1 MGGFGDASKLPN
13 PQPPQFGENDSFL
26 TSDTPTCTSQVT
38 NSAKA
43 CVQRMAPVLCNANSQ
58 DQINMVYSMENYN
71 GTDRCG
77 EPELI
82 KTSGVQNFKSI
93 NSAQAK
99 IAEKFSVAI
108 RNSLSCLPPV
118 MRDLTTD
125 AQNSLT
131 SSIKNILD
139 SQGTLNMNLAKF
151 QIGINTLL
159 LKRRRLFNATVTN
172 ISNLCVINNAGNCA
186 AWKWTEDEVLNA
198 TDFYISFA
206 TSWSSFVS
214 VVSTEYNTIE
224 NALNSTSSCN
234 DLTATQSNSTTN
246 NPQLPVN
253 TNSSSSFT
261 PANNV
266 NNLPK
271 NNSRMLISSDDML
284 NFKRLRFIQGTLP
297 PQQPIPVNN
306 SLPPNPAGLPP
317 QFPQVNNTQQ
327 PHVPS
332 VAPQGNSTLP
342 LNNSIPQPQIPV
354 NNSKPLN
361 NTLITGQMPVNNS
374 FPPGQMPVNNSIP
387 PGQMPVNGN
396 NNPQP
401 PLPQCPPGQICMSA
415 AIQQPNRPPLGSV
428 QLPIEVQAL
437 LLTFSK
443 GVSKMNVQISEKI
456 ITFLNNLS
464 SMQAEMNQ
472 AARNILI
479 GGLININDLNN
490 LFSSLLTEKGSDSII
505 YCDLSSCTLSTTTS
519 TKSVNLQWKTKP
531 NAAYAVMGNVNSTQV
546 QVFFVN
552 DTISPKIYIESSGN
566 NIPAVKIG
574 GNALDNSRNC
584 MAKLAVPGA

>member
-1 MGGFGDASKLPN
+1 MKFTFPSVLFICVFYIILDENLIKTQSTNSTTGNFTSNVTPNGNNSLPPPVSQFPNQTQPPVQLPNGTQPPQGFQPQNNSQQPQGGQPQMGGFGDASKLPN

-159 LKRRRLFNATVTN
+159 LKRRRLFNANVTN

-214 VVSTEYNTIE
+214 VVSTEYNTIQ
-224 NALNSTSSCN
+224 NVLNTTSSCN
-234 DLTATQSNSTTN
+234 NSTS
-246 NPQLPVN
+246 PAPA
-253 TNSSSSFT
+253 
-261 PANNV
+261 PANSGSQV
-266 NNLPK
+266 NGIPSNGSNQNPTPMGNSTVNSTK
-271 NNSRMLISSDDML
+271 PGSRMLINSDEALSFMKSRYL
-284 NFKRLRFIQGTLP
+284 QGT
-297 PQQPIPVNN
+297 QP
-306 SLPPNPAGLPP
+306 
-317 QFPQVNNTQQ
+317 
-327 PHVPS
+327 
-332 VAPQGNSTLP
+332 
-342 LNNSIPQPQIPV
+342 
-354 NNSKPLN
+354 
-361 NTLITGQMPVNNS
+361 TGPT
-374 FPPGQMPVNNSIP
+374 G
-387 PGQMPVNGN
+387 
-396 NNPQP
+396 
-401 PLPQCPPGQICMSA
+401 
-415 AIQQPNRPPLGSV
+415 
-428 QLPIEVQAL
+428 
-437 LLTFSK
+437 SK
-443 GVSKMNVQISEKI
+443 G
-456 ITFLNNLS
+456 
-464 SMQAEMNQ
+464 
-472 AARNILI
+472 
-479 GGLININDLNN
+479 
-490 LFSSLLTEKGSDSII
+490 
-505 YCDLSSCTLSTTTS
+505 
-519 TKSVNLQWKTKP
+519 
-531 NAAYAVMGNVNSTQV
+531 
-546 QVFFVN
+546 
-552 DTISPKIYIESSGN
+552 
-566 NIPAVKIG
+566 
-574 GNALDNSRNC
+574 
-584 MAKLAVPGA
+584 